1 MVLDRLLGDSEPLTD
16 LPVGQA
22 VTDEVEDLAL
32 GVGQVGGGVVVV
44 RPAARHGALVE
55 QDAPGGDGPHNVA
68 DLGTVD
74 RLEQVG
80 PGTCRQGLGQ
90 GLVVVEGGQHDR
102 QGLGHG
108 VPQLLHELDAG
119 AVGQLEVHEDDVG
132 ADQLGPTHRL
142 SPRTRLGDD
151 VEPIGAVNDLGDAA
165 TDDLVVVHDHDADD
179 LRRWGVCHTRDIT
192 RVWKPTSQPWQRC
205 GDAAVMLLRRLPA
218 STGGTYRRRR
228 GRVWQRGQ

>member
-1 MVLDRLLGDSEPLTD
+1 M
-16 LPVGQA
+16 
-22 VTDEVEDLAL
+22 
-32 GVGQVGGGVVVV
+32 V
-44 RPAARHGALVE
+44 RPAARHRTLVE
-55 QDAPGGDGPHNVA
+55 QDAPGGDGPHDVA
-68 DLGTVD
+68 DLGAVD

-119 AVGQLEVHEDDVG
+119 AVGQLEVHG
-132 ADQLGPTHRL
+132 ADQLGPAHRL
-142 SPRTRLGDD
+142 GPRSRLGDD

-179 LRRWGVCHTRDIT
+179 LRR
-192 RVWKPTSQPWQRC
+192 
-205 GDAAVMLLRRLPA
+205 
-218 STGGTYRRRR
+218 
-228 GRVWQRGQ
+228 